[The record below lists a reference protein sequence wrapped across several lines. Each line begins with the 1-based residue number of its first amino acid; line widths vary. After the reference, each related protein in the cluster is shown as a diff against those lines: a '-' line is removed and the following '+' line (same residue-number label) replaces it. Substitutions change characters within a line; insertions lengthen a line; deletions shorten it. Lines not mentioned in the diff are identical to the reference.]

1 VRRDGEFGTHFQMQ
15 EDARKL
21 IRQRVSFFVVG
32 IGVMAALER
41 TRDNPLD
48 IRFVNR

>member
-1 VRRDGEFGTHFQMQ
+1 MESSERTSRCKKGAQ
-15 EDARKL
+15 KL

-32 IGVMAALER
+32 IRVVAALER